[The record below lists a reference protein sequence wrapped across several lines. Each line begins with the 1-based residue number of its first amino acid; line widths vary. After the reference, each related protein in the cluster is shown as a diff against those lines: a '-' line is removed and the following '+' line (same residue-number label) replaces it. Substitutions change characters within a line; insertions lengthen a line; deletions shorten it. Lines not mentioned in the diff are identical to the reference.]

1 MKRSSIFLI
10 FLSFAFLAG
19 CGGGNVAAPPAPNI
33 TGNWTFIATST
44 AFPGIVTTG
53 TGQITQT
60 GTAIAATLI
69 LTGSPCSSSGPLTG
83 TVVGTSLN
91 ASLSE
96 NGQDV
101 VFLGTVAG
109 NGSSASGTYT
119 APSGGCTNGDKG
131 NWTGSRK

>member
-1 MKRSSIFLI
+1 MKSALLVLALFLV
-10 FLSFAFLAG
+10 G
-19 CGGGNVAAPPAPNI
+19 CGGGNNAVVAPPNI
-33 TGNWTFIATST
+33 TGSWSLVATST
-44 AFPGIVTTG
+44 AFPGIVTDG
-53 TGQITQT
+53 TGQLTQT
-60 GTAIAATLI
+60 GTAISGTLL
-69 LTGSPCSSSGPLTG
+69 LTGSPCSSSGPVTG
-83 TVVGTSLN
+83 TVIGTSLN

-119 APSGGCTNGDKG
+119 AAAGGCTNGDKG